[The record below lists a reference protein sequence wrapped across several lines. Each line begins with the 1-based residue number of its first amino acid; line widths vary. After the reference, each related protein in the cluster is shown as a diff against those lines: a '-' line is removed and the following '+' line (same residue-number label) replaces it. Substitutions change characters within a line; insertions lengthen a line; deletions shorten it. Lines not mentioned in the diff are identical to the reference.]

1 MVEATAN
8 SIEDY
13 LIDGLSFKLQ
23 PGASYVTDRRS
34 VSYFTAGS
42 NIYQSGSGAR
52 VIRINLTGD
61 GWLDPSTIRMLFTLR
76 NNDNDA
82 AKVLRTIGGPW
93 SFFRRVRCLC
103 GGAIIDDI
111 DFYNRV
117 HEQMHI
123 LSSKLNRDN
132 DDLEEIGRA
141 HV

>member
-13 LIDGLSFKLQ
+13 LIEGLSFKLQ
-23 PGASYVTDRRS
+23 PGASYVIDRRS

-61 GWLDPSTIRMLFTLR
+61 GWVDPS
-76 NNDNDA
+76 
-82 AKVLRTIGGPW
+82 K
-93 SFFRRVRCLC
+93 
-103 GGAIIDDI
+103 
-111 DFYNRV
+111 
-117 HEQMHI
+117 
-123 LSSKLNRDN
+123 
-132 DDLEEIGRA
+132 IGRA